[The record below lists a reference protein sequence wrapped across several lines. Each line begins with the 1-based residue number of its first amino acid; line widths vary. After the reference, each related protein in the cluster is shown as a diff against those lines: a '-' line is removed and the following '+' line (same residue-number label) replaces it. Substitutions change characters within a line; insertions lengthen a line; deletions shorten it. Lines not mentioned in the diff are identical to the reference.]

1 MNPTSGQTAYRL
13 PWLREYGEFMRTLWR
28 IIAGLFRWSW
38 RVLNFIREFILNL
51 FLIVLILAGVGI
63 WLQLSSASSSEPV
76 QQGALKVDLSG
87 VLVDKPSVSNRL
99 SRISRQLLGASS
111 DRLQENSLFDVVDA
125 IRQAK
130 SDKNITGMVLDLRD
144 FAGGDQPSLQYVGK
158 ALREFRDAGKPI
170 FALGDSYSQAQY
182 YLASYATK
190 VYLSPQGTV
199 DLHGFATNGLYYK
212 SLLDKLKVSSHVFRV
227 GTYKSAVE
235 PFLRDDMSPEARD
248 ADGRWVGQLW
258 QNYLNTVS
266 ANRQITPQQ
275 LFPGAAGIISGLQAV
290 QGDTAKYALDN
301 KLVDVLDSRAA
312 ADRELVKTFGWD
324 KASNDYRNVSIYD
337 YNVKQPTQQDGNIA
351 VILASGAI
359 MDGEES
365 AGNVGGDTTAAQIRD
380 ARLDDKIKA
389 IVLRVNSPG
398 GSVTASEAIREEL
411 AAAHDAGK
419 PVVVSMGGMAASGGY
434 WISTPADYIVA
445 APSTLTGSI
454 GIFGVINTVENSLS
468 SIGVHSDGVATSPLA
483 DVSTTKALPT
493 EVQQLMQLT
502 IENGYRNFVGLV
514 AASRHKTPQ
523 QIDAIAQGHVWT
535 GSDAKANGLV
545 DALGDFDDAVA
556 KAAELAK
563 VAKPELSWYQDDP
576 GMIDLLLNQ
585 MNASA
590 QAVLPAALKVW
601 LPAPVS
607 EVMGALQAQPGLM
620 NNLND
625 PQNRYAFCL
634 TCGNVR

>member
-1 MNPTSGQTAYRL
+1 VATAL
-13 PWLREYGEFMRTLWR
+13 LREYGEFMRTLWR

-63 WLQLSSASSSEPV
+63 WLQLSSANSSEPV

-99 SRISRQLLGASS
+99 SRISRELLGASS

-125 IRQAK
+125 VRQAK
-130 SDKNITGMVLDLRD
+130 TDKNITGIVLDLRD
-144 FAGGDQPSLQYVGK
+144 FAGGDQPSLQYLGK
-158 ALREFRDAGKPI
+158 SLREFRDAGKPI
-170 FALGDSYSQAQY
+170 YAIGDSYSQAQY
-182 YLASYATK
+182 YIASYATK
-190 VYLSPQGTV
+190 IYLSPQGTV

-212 SLLDKLKVSSHVFRV
+212 SLLEKLKVNSHVFRV

-248 ADGRWVGQLW
+248 ADSRWIGQLW

-266 ANRQITPQQ
+266 ANRQITPDQ
-275 LFPGAAGIISGLQAV
+275 LFPGAAGVISGLQAV
-290 QGDTAKYALDN
+290 DGDTAKYALN
-301 KLVDVLDSRAA
+301 SKLVDVLDSRAA
-312 ADRELVKTFGWD
+312 ADQELVKTFGWD
-324 KASNDYRNVSIYD
+324 KANNDYRNVSIYD
-337 YNVKQPTQQDGNIA
+337 YTVKQPQQDQDGNIA
-351 VILASGAI
+351 VIFASGAI
-359 MDGEES
+359 MDGEET
-365 AGNVGGDTTAAQIRD
+365 AGNVGGDTTASQIRD
-380 ARLDDKIKA
+380 ARLDPKIKA

-398 GSVTASEAIREEL
+398 GSVSASEAIREEL

-454 GIFGVINTVENSLS
+454 GIFGVINTVENSLN
-468 SIGVHSDGVATSPLA
+468 SIGVHTDGVATSPLA
-483 DVSTTKALPT
+483 DVATTKALPT

-514 AASRHKTPQ
+514 AKSRHKTPE
-523 QIDAIAQGHVWT
+523 QINDIAQGHVWT

-563 VAKPELSWYQDDP
+563 VAKPQLSWYQEDP

-590 QAVLPAALKVW
+590 QAMLPAALKVW
-601 LPAPVS
+601 LPAPMLD
-607 EVMGALQAQPGLM
+607 VMSAVKDQPGLM

-634 TCGNVR
+634 NCGNVR

>member
-1 MNPTSGQTAYRL
+1 
-13 PWLREYGEFMRTLWR
+13 MRTLWR

-170 FALGDSYSQAQY
+170 FALSDSYSQAQY